1 MRVVI
6 EADSQFKKML
16 EEIAIAIKAK
26 ITFEEN
32 EMSVTIGGRIFNLIG
47 RLPIA
52 GETIEDKYCTYKIL
66 EVGSNRIKRILCEKI
81 VEE

>member
-6 EADSQFKKML
+6 EADGKFKKML

-32 EMSVTIGGRIFNLIG
+32 ENDFWDE
-47 RLPIA
+47 LPPQVQK
-52 GETIEDKYCTYKIL
+52 GIL
-66 EVGSNRIKRILCEKI
+66 EAKSQVQKGNYKVHEEVMEEYKKRY
-81 VEE
+81 

>member
-16 EEIAIAIKAK
+16 EEIAVAIKAK

-32 EMSVTIGGRIFNLIG
+32 EADFWDE
-47 RLPIA
+47 LPPHVQKGILDA
-52 GETIEDKYCTYKIL
+52 KTQVAEGNYKVHEDVMEEYKT
-66 EVGSNRIKRILCEKI
+66 RYK
-81 VEE
+81 

>member
-6 EADSQFKKML
+6 EADRQFKKMF

-32 EMSVTIGGRIFNLIG
+32 DADFWDE
-47 RLPIA
+47 LPPHVQKGILDA
-52 GETIEDKYCTYKIL
+52 KTQVAEGNYKVHEDVMEEYK
-66 EVGSNRIKRILCEKI
+66 KRYK
-81 VEE
+81 

>member
-6 EADSQFKKML
+6 EADRQFKKML

-32 EMSVTIGGRIFNLIG
+32 ETDFWDE
-47 RLPIA
+47 LPA
-52 GETIEDKYCTYKIL
+52 HVQKGIL
-66 EVGSNRIKRILCEKI
+66 EAKSQVAEGNYKVHEDVMEEYKKRYK
-81 VEE
+81 

>member
-32 EMSVTIGGRIFNLIG
+32 ETDFWDE
-47 RLPIA
+47 LPA
-52 GETIEDKYCTYKIL
+52 NVQKGIL
-66 EVGSNRIKRILCEKI
+66 EAKSQVAEGNYKVHEDVMEEYKKRYK
-81 VEE
+81 

>member
-16 EEIAIAIKAK
+16 EEIAVAIKAK

-32 EMSVTIGGRIFNLIG
+32 EADFWDE
-47 RLPIA
+47 LPPHVQKGILDA
-52 GETIEDKYCTYKIL
+52 KTQVAEGNYKVHEDVMEEYK
-66 EVGSNRIKRILCEKI
+66 KRYK
-81 VEE
+81 

>member
-16 EEIAIAIKAK
+16 EEIAVAIKAK

-32 EMSVTIGGRIFNLIG
+32 DADFWDE
-47 RLPIA
+47 LPLHVQK
-52 GETIEDKYCTYKIL
+52 GIL
-66 EVGSNRIKRILCEKI
+66 EAKTQVAEGNYKVHEDVMEEYKKRYK
-81 VEE
+81 

>member
-6 EADSQFKKML
+6 EADRQFKKML

-32 EMSVTIGGRIFNLIG
+32 DADFWDE
-47 RLPIA
+47 LPPHVQKGILDA
-52 GETIEDKYCTYKIL
+52 KTQVAEGNYKVHEDVMEEYK
-66 EVGSNRIKRILCEKI
+66 KR
-81 VEE
+81 

>member
-6 EADSQFKKML
+6 EADRQFKKMF

-32 EMSVTIGGRIFNLIG
+32 DADFWDE
-47 RLPIA
+47 LPPHVQKGILDA
-52 GETIEDKYCTYKIL
+52 KTQVAEGNYKVHEDVMEGYK
-66 EVGSNRIKRILCEKI
+66 KRYK
-81 VEE
+81 

>member
-32 EMSVTIGGRIFNLIG
+32 ETDFWDE
-47 RLPIA
+47 LPAHVQKGILDA
-52 GETIEDKYCTYKIL
+52 KSQVEQGNYKVHEDVMEEYK
-66 EVGSNRIKRILCEKI
+66 KRYK
-81 VEE
+81 

>member
-16 EEIAIAIKAK
+16 EEIASAIKAK

-32 EMSVTIGGRIFNLIG
+32 ENEFWDE
-47 RLPIA
+47 LPSHVQK
-52 GETIEDKYCTYKIL
+52 GIL
-66 EVGSNRIKRILCEKI
+66 EAKTQ
-81 VEE
+81 VEEGNYKVHEEVMNEYKTRFK

>member
-32 EMSVTIGGRIFNLIG
+32 ETDFWDE
-47 RLPIA
+47 LPA
-52 GETIEDKYCTYKIL
+52 YVQNGIL
-66 EVGSNRIKRILCEKI
+66 EAKSQVAEGNYKVHED
-81 VEE
+81 VMEEYKTRYK

>member
-16 EEIAIAIKAK
+16 EEIANAIKAK

-32 EMSVTIGGRIFNLIG
+32 ENEFWDE
-47 RLPIA
+47 LPTHVQK
-52 GETIEDKYCTYKIL
+52 GIL
-66 EVGSNRIKRILCEKI
+66 EAKTQ
-81 VEE
+81 VEEGNYKVHEEVMNEYKTRFK

>member
-6 EADSQFKKML
+6 EADRQFKKML

-32 EMSVTIGGRIFNLIG
+32 ETDFWDE
-47 RLPIA
+47 LPPHVQK
-52 GETIEDKYCTYKIL
+52 GIL
-66 EVGSNRIKRILCEKI
+66 EAKSKVAEGNYKVHEDVMEEYKKRYK
-81 VEE
+81 

>member
-6 EADSQFKKML
+6 EADRQFKKML

-32 EMSVTIGGRIFNLIG
+32 DADFWDE
-47 RLPIA
+47 LPPHVQKGILDA
-52 GETIEDKYCTYKIL
+52 KTQVAEGNYKVHEDVMEEYK
-66 EVGSNRIKRILCEKI
+66 KRDK
-81 VEE
+81 

>member
-16 EEIAIAIKAK
+16 EEIASAIKAK

-32 EMSVTIGGRIFNLIG
+32 ENEFWDE
-47 RLPIA
+47 LPTHVQK
-52 GETIEDKYCTYKIL
+52 GIL
-66 EVGSNRIKRILCEKI
+66 EAKTQ
-81 VEE
+81 VEEGNYKVHEEVMNEYKTRFK